1 MKTKASI
8 LHIQKALRSD
18 FNNLQT
24 WLSDNKLLLNKNL
37 LYALW
42 PETEHQLKSNLLHV
56 THNDAGALQKTGE
69 KMKYLCVWVDSELTF
84 QPHIDHFVKVSFGA
98 GALHCSTLFFSFYS
112 LLKCFNPDLLHL
124 NGTYYDL
131 QLAALSFS
139 NIM

>member
-42 PETEHQLKSNLLHV
+42 PETEHQLKSNLLHL
-56 THNDAGALQKTGE
+56 THNDAGALQKIGGKNE
-69 KMKYLCVWVDSELTF
+69 IFMCV
-84 QPHIDHFVKVSFGA
+84 G
-98 GALHCSTLFFSFYS
+98 
-112 LLKCFNPDLLHL
+112 
-124 NGTYYDL
+124 
-131 QLAALSFS
+131 
-139 NIM
+139 